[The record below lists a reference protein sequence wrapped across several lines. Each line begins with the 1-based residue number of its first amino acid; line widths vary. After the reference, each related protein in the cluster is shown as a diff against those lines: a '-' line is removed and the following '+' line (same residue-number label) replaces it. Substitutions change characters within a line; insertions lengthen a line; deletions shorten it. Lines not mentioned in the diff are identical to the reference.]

1 MNARDFGGEKA
12 KEIGDVH
19 EDISTPDM
27 AMRQINSA
35 LRDGASEK
43 DINIPTQPASEKA
56 MDTWNNNIGIMIDT
70 NNPDASDEELWNKV
84 KKAND
89 AGYLRV
95 LEHFHD
101 DGTLKEDDYPH

>member
-1 MNARDFGGEKA
+1 MNARDLGEEIV

-43 DINIPTQPASEKA
+43 DINIPTQPASEKG
-56 MDTWNNNIGIMIDT
+56 MDTWNNSIGIKIGLDS
-70 NNPDASDEELWNKV
+70 PDASDEELWNKV
-84 KKAND
+84 MGAWD
-89 AGYLRV
+89 AGDLGV
-95 LEHFHD
+95 LENFD
-101 DGTLKEDDYPH
+101 EDGNVKEDFSH